1 MADQPYLAQTQ
12 SPGSQ
17 ADDANAPDATSAN
30 QQTPEEIAGYW
41 LEQIQVSG
49 RKMKPYVAR
58 GKAIMRR
65 YRNKRGLTTI
75 GIPMSGRRMN
85 VLWSNVQTLKPV
97 LYAQEPKA
105 NVSRRNKTKD
115 PIGRTASIVLEN
127 VLQNSIA
134 MEDFNLVMNQVL
146 DDRLLPGMGVSLVE
160 YEPTLDDDEIGWQAA
175 KTTYVHWEDWLTNI
189 ARTPQEVTWWGY
201 RTFHTRKEAAQI
213 ALADSKT
220 QENPEGDPEFAADV
234 QRSIALDHKEDRG
247 AGQGSAGDDTQGKA
261 TIWTIWDKTTEQIYH
276 IAPGYPKAPLGVLPP
291 PVNFDGFFPCPRP
304 LAATTTN
311 DTTYPVP
318 DFDQY
323 QDQADEIDLLTQR
336 IGTLT
341 KSLRLRGLYPGDME
355 SVKQLMENA
364 SDADMIP
371 IENWAMFAERGGAN
385 GLVAWFPIAEVAKT
399 LIECFNAREQAIQI
413 MYQITGISD
422 IARGATD
429 PNETASAQQ
438 LKAQFGSS
446 RTRTSQREVQR
457 FVRDILCKK
466 AEVIAEHFELPVIQ
480 QMSGVKLL
488 MQAQKQQIQQAQAI
502 THQRQQQNQQE
513 QQQGLPITQFPPM
526 PPIPPMVQEAMK
538 EPTWEEV
545 MGVLRNEKTRG
556 FVVDIE
562 TDSTIEADQQAQQA
576 AAVQFMTAVTQYLE
590 ACGVILASPGGAT
603 AAPLLGEMLSWG
615 TRMFKVADTIEQA
628 IDEFVES
635 AEKAAQQPPPP
646 NPKLIEAQAKAQGTQ
661 AKTQAE
667 IGKAQI
673 GMQTQQ
679 AKGHAE
685 TTKATL
691 GVIQTVAEHHANMA
705 EHAAALALAQQQA
718 ANQPPEGTA

>member
-1 MADQPYLAQTQ
+1 MVDQPYLAQTQ

-17 ADDANAPDATSAN
+17 ADDANAPDATSAS

-58 GKAIMRR
+58 GKFIMRR
-65 YRNKRGLTTI
+65 YRNKRGLTTV
-75 GIPMSGRRMN
+75 GIPMSSKRMN

-115 PIGRTASIVLEN
+115 PIGRTASIVLQN

-134 MEDFNLVMNQVL
+134 MEDFNLVLNQAL
-146 DDRLLPGMGVSLVE
+146 DDRLLPGMGTVMVE
-160 YEPTLDDDEIGWQAA
+160 YEPQVDKDEIGWQAA

-189 ARTPQEVTWWGY
+189 ARTPQERTWWGY
-201 RTFHTRKEAAQI
+201 RTFHTRKQAAQI
-213 ALADSKT
+213 ALNDSKT
-220 QENPEGDPEFAADV
+220 AENPEGDPEFAQDV

-247 AGQGSAGDDTQGKA
+247 AGTGSAGDDTQGKA
-261 TIWTIWDKTTEQIYH
+261 TIWTIWDQDTQMVYH
-276 IAPGYPKAPLGVLPP
+276 IAPGYPKAPISGPQGLPT
-291 PVNFDGFFPCPRP
+291 PVNYDGFFPCPRP
-304 LAATTTN
+304 LAATMTN

-323 QDQADEIDLLTQR
+323 QDQADEIDLMTQR
-336 IGTLT
+336 IGVLT
-341 KSLRLRGLYPGDME
+341 KSLNLRGIYPGDME
-355 SVKQLMENA
+355 SIKQLMENA
-364 SDADMIP
+364 STADMIP
-371 IENWAMFAERGGAN
+371 IENYSALQERGGLAN
-385 GLVAWFPIAEVAKT
+385 LIAWFPIEAVAAT
-399 LIECFNAREQAIQI
+399 LVHCYDARERAIQV

-422 IARGATD
+422 IARGASD

-438 LKAQFGSS
+438 LKAQFGGV
-446 RTRTSQREVQR
+446 RVRNSQKDVQR
-457 FVRDILCKK
+457 FIRDILCKK

-488 MQAQKQQIQQAQAI
+488 TQAQKQQIQQAQAI
-502 THQRQQQNQQE
+502 TAQRQQQNQQE
-513 QQQGLPITQFPPM
+513 QAQGLPITPFPPM
-526 PPIPPMVQEAMK
+526 PPIPPTVTEAMK

-545 MGVLRNEKTRG
+545 MGVLRNEKMRG

-562 TDSTIEADQQAQQA
+562 TDSTIEPDQQAQQA

-590 ACGVILASPGGAT
+590 ACGVILASPGGQT
-603 AAPLLGEMLSWG
+603 AAPLLGEMLAWG
-615 TRMFKVADTIEQA
+615 TRQFKVADTIEQA
-628 IDEFVES
+628 IDEFVEQ

-646 NPKLIEAQAKAQGTQ
+646 NPAMLAEQAKAQGTQ
-661 AKTQAE
+661 VKAQAE

-673 GMQTQQ
+673 GMQTQHIKGQAEQ
-679 AKGHAE
+679 AKAV
-685 TTKATL
+685 L
-691 GVIQTVAEHHANMA
+691 GVAQTVAEHHANMGEMIA
-705 EHAAALALAQQQA
+705 EQVLTPPQPQTGAA
-718 ANQPPEGTA
+718 